1 VPGWLAGSAVP
12 SPEETL
18 PKISGSVDPSV
29 CVPCTEVSAEP
40 RSLGPWT
47 LVAELGSGGNA
58 TVYEARSAGSSDS
71 VALKVINT
79 TKASREPYRRFVREI
94 EFLQKLEDK
103 SGVLPVLGAHL
114 PQAPTKTERPWL
126 AMPIARTLGEALA
139 DAPLETVA
147 AALVA
152 VARCLARLADVGVA
166 HRDIKPDNLYELDGQ
181 WLVGDFGLVALPEES
196 SLTDADRP
204 LGPTYY
210 RPYEMTINPKD
221 ADPFAAD
228 VYAFGK
234 TLWVLAT
241 GQNYPPQGHQP
252 AARRRF
258 SIADLRAHPRATL
271 LDQIVDRATTLE
283 PSERP
288 SMAEMAAELERWLAL
303 PPLPPALDLSSEAA
317 RLRQQLAGE
326 LNAEDLLEQR
336 KELALAA
343 VHQLNELFKP
353 LNAAVKSVHP
363 RAQIDVMPDEYM
375 RNVLST
381 YRSSGAATI
390 VFKHIRMSQISAG
403 QQPIIFALRLGRGIE
418 LTDDGALIVRVA
430 IDVSYPRTS
439 GTAYGWHSDELQAPV
454 GSVESAAQLQQ
465 VAEETQTRLKEA
477 VTAFLDNLADDH

>member
-1 VPGWLAGSAVP
+1 
-12 SPEETL
+12 
-18 PKISGSVDPSV
+18 
-29 CVPCTEVSAEP
+29 VSAEP
-40 RSLGPWT
+40 RSFGPWE
-47 LVAELGSGGNA
+47 LARELGSGGNA
-58 TVYEARSAGSSDS
+58 TVYEATSEKYPDP

-79 TKASREPYRRFVREI
+79 TKANREPYRRFVREI

-103 SGVLPVLGAHL
+103 SGVLPVLDAHL
-114 PQAPTKTERPWL
+114 PETPTKSERPWL
-126 AMPIARTLGEALA
+126 AMPIARTLGEALP
-139 DAPLETVA
+139 DAPLETVV
-147 AALVA
+147 AALA
-152 VARCLARLADVGVA
+152 AIARSLARLAALGVA

-196 SLTDADRP
+196 NLTDANRP

-252 AARRRF
+252 AATRRF
-258 SIADLRAHPRATL
+258 SIADLRAHPRAAL
-271 LDQIVDRATTLE
+271 LDQLVDRATTLE
-283 PSERP
+283 PAGRP
-288 SMAEMAAELERWLAL
+288 STAEVAAELERWLAL
-303 PPLPPALDLSSEAA
+303 PPLPPALDLSTEAA
-317 RLRQQLAGE
+317 RLRQQLADE

-353 LNAAVKSVHP
+353 LNGAVKSVHP
-363 RAQIDVMPDEYM
+363 RAQIDVVPDEYM

-381 YRSSGAATI
+381 YRSSGAPDI

-403 QQPIIFALRLGRGIE
+403 QQPIIFALRVARGIE
-418 LTDDGALIVRVA
+418 LTGDGELIVRVA

-439 GTAYGWHSDELQAPV
+439 GTTYGWHSDELQAPV
-454 GSVESAAQLQQ
+454 GSIESAAQLQQ
-465 VAEETQTRLKEA
+465 VAEETQMRLREA
-477 VTAFLDNLADDH
+477 VTAFLDQLADDT